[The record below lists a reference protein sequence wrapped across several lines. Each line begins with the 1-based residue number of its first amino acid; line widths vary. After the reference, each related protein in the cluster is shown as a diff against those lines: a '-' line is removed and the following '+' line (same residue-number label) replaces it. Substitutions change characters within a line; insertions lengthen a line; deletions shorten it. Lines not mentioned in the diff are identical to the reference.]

1 MNATGRSF
9 QRSVDM
15 VSFLGL
21 VDPNRVVEVR
31 ASPTDS
37 TKSANVPISELILHH
52 QTSDNKP
59 ILLSVPNKYNSTGY
73 EACNIKLYKKQGMD
87 FGD

>member
-1 MNATGRSF
+1 
-9 QRSVDM
+9 M
-15 VSFLGL
+15 VYLVGL
-21 VDPNRVVEVR
+21 VDPNRVAEVKTL
-31 ASPTDS
+31 PTS
-37 TKSANVPISELILHH
+37 RTKKAKVPISELILHH

-73 EACNIKLYKKQGMD
+73 ETCNIKLYKKQGMD